1 MGSRIDQSACKN
13 RGKQVSK
20 SISLLQHTRHD
31 TSGPFRAVF
40 QRCCRGVAV
49 QASHCDT
56 EQSADGEK
64 FVVSL
69 AEACSEFQDDEQDI
83 VDYERPFTAVS
94 VGCDSKGDRA
104 DGAEHQHQSD
114 APCDVRFR
122 PIERFG
128 QAGDCQRD
136 SEEIKGIPAPC
147 YERAEEEQPLLPTE
161 KPQNSDRVLHF
172 VHRRLQSRES
182 GSQIPPGAHLYR
194 RLTSRRKACIVA
206 AVLVVF
212 RRVASFPV

>member
-13 RGKQVSK
+13 RRKQVSK

-147 YERAEEEQPLLPTE
+147 FRNWL
-161 KPQNSDRVLHF
+161 D
-172 VHRRLQSRES
+172 
-182 GSQIPPGAHLYR
+182 
-194 RLTSRRKACIVA
+194 RRK
-206 AVLVVF
+206 
-212 RRVASFPV
+212 SP